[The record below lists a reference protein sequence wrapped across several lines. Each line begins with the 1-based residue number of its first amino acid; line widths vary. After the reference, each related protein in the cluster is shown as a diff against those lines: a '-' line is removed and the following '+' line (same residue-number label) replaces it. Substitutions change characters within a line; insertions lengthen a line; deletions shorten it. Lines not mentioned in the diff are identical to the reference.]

1 MERRKWP
8 KVSLIISNL
17 NGKEMLRE
25 CLRSLERLVYPSY
38 EIIVV
43 DAGSTDG
50 SAEMVS
56 TEFPDVRLLREERIG
71 IYEAINKGLIAAQ
84 GDIIA
89 FNLNNDETFSKDWL
103 MVLVNELLSSEEKKV
118 VGGVRVV
125 YGSNGI
131 VDAAGGQVGYTG
143 RGFVR
148 GRGKNIRDIP
158 QSPREVTYL
167 GMAVFQREL
176 LDVIGLCDEKY
187 YVRFGDSDFC
197 EKARRAGYKI
207 FSVPSAVSYHKRSAT
222 IKSWSAKNLYYSKR
236 NHVRLFI
243 KHYPPIRMFVALLV
257 WVIYMAMD
265 FIRLFP
271 PTRRILL
278 FTGIARTHMPPEKL
292 SELFTALLK
301 SLCWNLEN
309 LGNHFKARRVIQSI
323 EPS

>member
-1 MERRKWP
+1 MARTKWP

-17 NGKEMLRE
+17 NGKEMLKE
-25 CLRSLERLVYPSY
+25 CLRSLERLIYPSY

-56 TEFPDVRLLREERIG
+56 IEFPDVRLLREERIG

-89 FNLNNDETFSKDWL
+89 FNLNNDEIFSEDWL

-143 RGFVR
+143 RDFIR
-148 GRGKNIRDIP
+148 GHGKNIRDIP

-167 GMAVFQREL
+167 GMAVFQRGL
-176 LDVIGLCDEKY
+176 LNKIGLCDEKY
-187 YVRFGDSDFC
+187 YVRAGDWDFC

-207 FSVPSAVSYHKRSAT
+207 VSVPSAVSYHRRSVT
-222 IKSWSAKNLYYSKR
+222 VKPSSARNLYYSKR

-243 KHYPPIRMFVALLV
+243 KHYPPMQMLVALLV
-257 WVIYMAMD
+257 WVAYMARD
-265 FIRLFP
+265 IIRLFP

-278 FTGIARTHMPPEKL
+278 LTGIAHTHVPSEKL

-301 SLCWNLEN
+301 SLWWNLEN

-323 EPS
+323 KPS